1 MELLRR
7 RRHYGAVKEL
17 PMKSVSRQREPEVA
31 PVPESFSSQI
41 RNWVQSLYDK
51 AHDPAHCSRCGVY
64 LPAHNRICEAC
75 AREASRFSDQ

>member
-1 MELLRR
+1 MELPRR
-7 RRHYGAVKEL
+7 CRHDAAVKEL
-17 PMKSVSRQREPEVA
+17 TMKSVSRTREPTVA

-64 LPAHNRICEAC
+64 LPERNRICEPC
-75 AREASRFSDQ
+75 SREG